1 MARSDELILSM
12 DQDAN
17 VISMAYVPLVSP
29 LAPKTCNDMVDPPTT
44 VAFDSKVS
52 FELATPGMTLRTI
65 LPTNSKPPPGLR
77 FFAKAKVQAATAGPG
92 GAAEP
97 EAITGPMGFFKRYW
111 YIIVPLLLMNLFGP
125 QAPEEEKGGGGA
137 VEAATAGAAA
147 AAGTVA
153 GPAGNN
159 ASPGSKRRG
168 KRG

>member
-1 MARSDELILSM
+1 
-12 DQDAN
+12 
-17 VISMAYVPLVSP
+17 MAYVPLVSP
-29 LAPKTCNDMVDPPTT
+29 LAPKSCHDMVDPPAT

-52 FELATPGMTLRTI
+52 FELATPGMTLRTV
-65 LPTNSKPPPGLR
+65 LPTNTKPPPGLR

-125 QAPEEEKGGGGA
+125 QPPEEEKGAGGA
-137 VEAATAGAAA
+137 GEAAATAGAVA
-147 AAGTVA
+147 AAGA
-153 GPAGNN
+153 ASN
-159 ASPGSKRRG
+159 ASPGSDSKRRG